1 MTDYLNKK
9 DSKSDGLSL
18 ENAQLH
24 SLCERFA
31 RGINKLLNY
40 PDLINFYTKEIKDT
54 LADYDKF
61 KEEVIWK
68 NK

>member
-1 MTDYLNKK
+1 MDN
-9 DSKSDGLSL
+9 SDKQSENLSL

-31 RGINKLLNY
+31 RGVNKLLNY
-40 PDLINFYTKEIKDT
+40 PDLINFYTKEVKDT
-54 LADYDKF
+54 LSDYDKF